1 MTSLMQKCTVVTSK
15 VCLTTKLT
23 IAWVTPVV
31 RTEVTGP
38 CFVHQQQEDGSAIVL
53 SMNAP
58 LMQVETSVVE
68 APSLPSHA
76 DADGATIA
84 GAEVTPSNIHQV
96 WVATNLPE
104 TDKWTFRSAQG
115 TFLACDSYGD
125 VTATNEARG
134 PQEEWVLHKV
144 DPLAE
149 LAEPDAEP
157 VRGPRAGYALH
168 SKYGGWLAIDAQ
180 RKRLVRADD
189 KELTSAC
196 IWDVS
201 VQWRFRHAQR
211 KTQRAG
217 TVASAAS
224 AATLVDEARL
234 ARTRQG
240 WTAGTAHHVPQD
252 SRRELLRA
260 QREGRLAE
268 AMLDRRSKLKSDKYT
283 KVCLTYSRSESSLFP
298 LLVLFN
304 SFGRAPRKNDIAL
317 LTLLLRVPE
326 REQAR
331 R

>member
-1 MTSLMQKCTVVTSK
+1 
-15 VCLTTKLT
+15 
-23 IAWVTPVV
+23 
-31 RTEVTGP
+31 
-38 CFVHQQQEDGSAIVL
+38 
-53 SMNAP
+53 
-58 LMQVETSVVE
+58 MQVETSVVE
-68 APSLPSHA
+68 PPSLSSFP

-84 GAEVTPSNIHQV
+84 GAEVTPTTVHQV

-104 TDKWTFRSAQG
+104 SDKWTFRSAQS
-115 TFLACDSYGD
+115 TFLACDSYGE

-144 DPLAE
+144 DPMAE
-149 LAEPDAEP
+149 SDGIDAEP
-157 VRGPRAGYALH
+157 VRGPRAGFALQ
-168 SKYGGWLAIDAQ
+168 SKHGGWLAIDAQ
-180 RKRLVRADD
+180 RKRLVRADE

-211 KTQRAG
+211 KTQRASV
-217 TVASAAS
+217 VASSAS

-240 WTAGTAHHVPQD
+240 WTAGSAQHFPQE

-283 KVCLTYSRSESSLFP
+283 KVCLHQDLRSKSSL
-298 LLVLFN
+298 LRCWSCLTTSVALFAKMISRCAR
-304 SFGRAPRKNDIAL
+304 SFSGSQNEKR
-317 LTLLLRVPE
+317 RV
-326 REQAR
+326 AR
-331 R
+331 PNAWGLISTRSPSRT